1 MANKKEKDPYGI
13 NQDTGFACSAQ
24 DCTGLI
30 PALPESEE
38 QIERYQELF
47 PYMAKAE
54 KEVCSDEGEKK
65 DKNRG

>member
-30 PALPESEE
+30 LRCRNRKNRSKCT
-38 QIERYQELF
+38 RELF

-54 KEVCSDEGEKK
+54 KEICSDKGEMK

>member
-30 PALPESEE
+30 PALPESD
-38 QIERYQELF
+38 R
-47 PYMAKAE
+47 KS
-54 KEVCSDEGEKK
+54 VV
-65 DKNRG
+65 